1 MSTEGEVTPGDA
13 PTGDVQALTDEI
25 ERTRMQLGETVEA
38 LAAKADV
45 KARAQQKAADAK
57 ARAQEKAADA
67 KQTILEVGGQ
77 VKDQVTS
84 GTAQAAA
91 TVWNRTPEP
100 VQRAA
105 KRAAD
110 SARQRRA
117 PLAMAVGAALLV
129 GWLIARRRRR

>member
-1 MSTEGEVTPGDA
+1 MSTEGEVTRGAA
-13 PTGDVQALTDEI
+13 PHDDLQALTEEI
-25 ERTRMQLGETVEA
+25 ERTRTQLGETVEE

-45 KARAQQKAADAK
+45 K

-67 KQTILEVGGQ
+67 KQTIVEVGGR

-84 GTAQAAA
+84 GTARTAA
-91 TVWNRTPEP
+91 TIREKMPEP

-105 KRAAD
+105 KRAVGY
-110 SARQRRA
+110 ARQRRG

-129 GWLIARRRRR
+129 GALIARRRRQ

>member
-1 MSTEGEVTPGDA
+1 MSTEDEVRPADA
-13 PTGDVQALTDEI
+13 PPDNVQELTEEI
-25 ERTRMQLGETVEA
+25 ERTRTQLGETVGA

-45 KARAQQKAADAK
+45 KARAQ
-57 ARAQEKAADA
+57 EKAADA
-67 KQTILEVGGQ
+67 RQKILEVGGQ

-91 TVWNRTPEP
+91 AVWARAPEQA
-100 VQRAA
+100 QRVA

-110 SARQRRA
+110 TARRRRA
-117 PLAMAVGAALLV
+117 PLAAAAGAALLV

>member
-1 MSTEGEVTPGDA
+1 MSTEREVTPGDA
-13 PTGDVQALTDEI
+13 PPDNLRALTDEI
-25 ERTRMQLGETVEA
+25 ERTRTELGETVEA

-45 KARAQQKAADAK
+45 KARAQ
-57 ARAQEKAADA
+57 EKAADA
-67 KQTILEVGGQ
+67 KQTFLDVAGR

-91 TVWNRTPEP
+91 TGWKSTPEP

-105 KRAAD
+105 KRAAG

-117 PLAMAVGAALLV
+117 PLAAAVGAALLV
-129 GWLIARRRRR
+129 GALIKRRRRR